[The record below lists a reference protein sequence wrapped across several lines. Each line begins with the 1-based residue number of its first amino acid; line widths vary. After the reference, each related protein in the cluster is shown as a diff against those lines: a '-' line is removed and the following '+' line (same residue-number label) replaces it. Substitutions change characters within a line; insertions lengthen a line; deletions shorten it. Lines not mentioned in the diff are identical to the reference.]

1 MINQQEA
8 PQNVVQY
15 LILGLLKEW
24 YSTGKT
30 HASLH
35 ELYESLGVD
44 YTDDEFN
51 EHFEI
56 SQRVLEIEDELIQA
70 GIGNHIQ

>member
-1 MINQQEA
+1 MENKPAAE
-8 PQNVVQY
+8 NVVKY

-24 YSTGKT
+24 YSVGKT

-35 ELYESLGVD
+35 ELYDEMGVD
-44 YTDDEFN
+44 YTPDEFN

-56 SQRVLEIEDELIQA
+56 SQRVLEIEDELISA
-70 GIGNHIQ
+70 GTGNRIQ

>member
-1 MINQQEA
+1 MTNQQTH
-8 PQNVVQY
+8 QNVVQY

-24 YSTGKT
+24 YSAGKT

-35 ELYESLGVD
+35 EIYESLGVD
-44 YTDDEFN
+44 YTDNEFN

-56 SQRVLEIEDELIQA
+56 SQRVLEIEDGLIQA
-70 GIGNHIQ
+70 GVGNHIQ

>member
-1 MINQQEA
+1 MTNQQA
-8 PQNVVQY
+8 PENIVKY

-44 YTDDEFN
+44 YTEDEFN

-56 SQRVLEIEDELIQA
+56 SKRVLEIEDELIHA
-70 GIGNHIQ
+70 GVSNHIQ

>member
-1 MINQQEA
+1 MANQQTH
-8 PQNVVQY
+8 QNVVQY

-35 ELYESLGVD
+35 EMYESLGVD

-56 SQRVLEIEDELIQA
+56 SRRVLEIEDELIQA
-70 GIGNHIQ
+70 GVGNHIQ

>member
-1 MINQQEA
+1 MTNQQA
-8 PQNVVQY
+8 PENIVKY

-24 YSTGKT
+24 YSIGKT

-44 YTDDEFN
+44 YTEDEFN

-56 SQRVLEIEDELIQA
+56 SKRVLEIEDELIRA
-70 GIGNHIQ
+70 GVSNHIQ